1 LPNYESCTENRNQ
14 PAGGKIAGE
23 TCRVQHVRRVERNL
37 KRRHSPL
44 RATACDLKRSRGA
57 VRKIQLIDRR
67 RAVAEQKE
75 LRIRKRQRV
84 AARTSCERHPRR
96 GTRGD
101 QK

>member
-23 TCRVQHVRRVERNL
+23 TCRVQHVRRTERNL
-37 KRRHSPL
+37 QRRHSPL

-57 VRKIQLIDRR
+57 VRKIHASTRGRKVSESRGAGRKIQLIDRR

-75 LRIRKRQRV
+75 LRKRK
-84 AARTSCERHPRR
+84 
-96 GTRGD
+96 
-101 QK
+101 